1 MTVVTGRRLLV
12 IAALTAALPGW
23 SAEPVRER
31 RNFDDGW
38 SFHLGEV
45 RGGEQPGL
53 DDSGWRKLNLPH
65 DWSIEGPHNSA
76 NASGTGYL
84 PGGIGWYR
92 KTFRLAEALRGRKVF
107 IEFDGVYR
115 DSDVWINGS
124 KLGHRPSGYA
134 SFEYDLTPYVNFGA
148 RANLVAVRVDHS
160 VAADSRFY
168 TGSGIYRHVWLTVT
182 EPVHVVQWGT
192 YVHTPM
198 VREADALVT
207 AETSVVNESKAAAQ
221 VRLVT
226 SIEDASGR
234 EVANVATEA
243 AVAAGAAHT
252 FAQQGTVAKPRL
264 WSTEDPYLHTAV
276 TRVFAGGTQVDEYR
290 TPFGIRTI
298 RFDANR
304 GFFLNGK
311 AEKLKGVC
319 LHHDLGALG
328 AAFSEAALER
338 RLKALKEI
346 GVNAIRCSHNPM
358 APELYD
364 LCDRLGLLVMDEAFD
379 EWTAG
384 KKKWIQG
391 WNVGVPGT
399 RGYHEVFE
407 EWAIRDIEDMVL
419 RDRSHASVVMWS
431 IGNEIDYP
439 GDPFGH
445 PLGRDGLKPGMLS
458 ANELPL
464 VARRLIAAVKRLD
477 GTRPVTQA
485 LADTLASNATGLA
498 GLLDVAGYN
507 YLEQYYARDHATY
520 PERVILGSENSH
532 SLEAWRAV
540 AANDYVAGQFLW
552 TGVDYLGEAAVY
564 PHRGS
569 TAGLLDYCGFRKPLA
584 YLREALWSE
593 RPMVYA
599 AAQAAGPGRAGL
611 VEHWNWSADGR
622 KTIPVDVY
630 TNCDSAELV
639 LNGRSLGEKAVADRP
654 APVLRWEVPNEA
666 GVVRAIGK
674 RGGKEAARFE
684 LATAGAPQRVELV
697 ADKTALLANGRDLAN
712 VEIRVVDAEGRRVYG
727 ADSTIEVQV
736 SGAGDLAAVDSGDPA
751 DMNPVQASHR
761 KAWQGRV
768 LAIVRAGTAAGT
780 ITVRAS
786 ASGLK
791 AGEAAVGV
799 K

>member
-1 MTVVTGRRLLV
+1 
-12 IAALTAALPGW
+12 
-23 SAEPVRER
+23 
-31 RNFDDGW
+31 
-38 SFHLGEV
+38 
-45 RGGEQPGL
+45 
-53 DDSGWRKLNLPH
+53 
-65 DWSIEGPHNSA
+65 
-76 NASGTGYL
+76 
-84 PGGIGWYR
+84 
-92 KTFRLAEALRGRKVF
+92 
-107 IEFDGVYR
+107 
-115 DSDVWINGS
+115 
-124 KLGHRPSGYA
+124 
-134 SFEYDLTPYVNFGA
+134 
-148 RANLVAVRVDHS
+148 
-160 VAADSRFY
+160 
-168 TGSGIYRHVWLTVT
+168 
-182 EPVHVVQWGT
+182 
-192 YVHTPM
+192 
-198 VREADALVT
+198 
-207 AETSVVNESKAAAQ
+207 
-221 VRLVT
+221 
-226 SIEDASGR
+226 
-234 EVANVATEA
+234 
-243 AVAAGAAHT
+243 
-252 FAQQGTVAKPRL
+252 
-264 WSTEDPYLHTAV
+264 
-276 TRVFAGGTQVDEYR
+276 
-290 TPFGIRTI
+290 
-298 RFDANR
+298 
-304 GFFLNGK
+304 
-311 AEKLKGVC
+311 
-319 LHHDLGALG
+319 
-328 AAFSEAALER
+328 
-338 RLKALKEI
+338 
-346 GVNAIRCSHNPM
+346 
-358 APELYD
+358 LYD

-399 RGYHEVFE
+399 RGYHEAFE

-445 PLGRDGLKPGMLS
+445 PLGRDGLKEGMLS

-552 TGVDYLGEAAVY
+552 TGIDYLGESQRY
-564 PHRGS
+564 PSRGS

-584 YLREALWSE
+584 YLREALWSDK
-593 RPMVYA
+593 PMVYA
-599 AAQAAGPGRAGL
+599 AAQAAGPGRASV

-622 KTIPVDVY
+622 GTIPVEVY

-639 LNGRSLGEKAVADRP
+639 LNGRSLGEKAVADRL

-674 RGGKEAARFE
+674 RGGTEAARFE

-697 ADKTALLANGRDLAN
+697 PDKTALQANGSDLAN
-712 VEIRVVDAEGRRVYG
+712 VEIRVVDADGRRVYG

-736 SGAGDLAAVDSGDPA
+736 SGGGELAAVDSGDPA
-751 DMNPVQASHR
+751 DMNPVQANHR
-761 KAWQGRV
+761 KVWQGRV
-768 LAIVRAGTAAGT
+768 LAIVRAGAAAGT

-786 ASGLK
+786 AAGLK
-791 AGEAAVGV
+791 PGEATVAV